1 MTTAPTTTTATAA
14 PVELGLDARLALVG
28 ALMDERLALANIAF
42 EVDTAHLPAADPI
55 PNVTAPPPIEPA
67 AEPCP
72 YSTPAAATLHRARI
86 RLETAGWCTG
96 QLRDEQGAAC
106 AIGAIRAAADSRSAA
121 DDACAVLLE
130 AVQRDFAHVQTIPS
144 WNDGQTQPRLILLY
158 LDRAAALAD
167 ARGQ

>member
-1 MTTAPTTTTATAA
+1 MNAAPTTTETAA
-14 PVELGLDARLALVG
+14 PAELDLDTRLALVG

-55 PNVTAPPPIEPA
+55 PAVVAPPAIIPTV
-67 AEPCP
+67 EPCP
-72 YSTPAAATLHRARI
+72 YTTPVAATLHRARI

-106 AIGAIRAAADSRSAA
+106 PIGHIRAEAPTRGTA

-130 AVQRDFAHVQTIPS
+130 TIQRDFTQVETIPS
-144 WNDGQTQPRLILLY
+144 WNDAQRSPRLALLY

-167 ARGQ
+167 SRQQ